1 MSYIEEEKKENS
13 SNSKEINKIE
23 KYQYIYTQLREL
35 KNLIKGGQPV
45 DINKINILEYVLYP
59 ELISIDE
66 LKNKIYAIF
75 KVKNNEEL
83 YLYLLEEINSL
94 FKKDKPIKSSLEE
107 ISLRGQFYKI
117 LENLNCFISYSLI
130 YFINNNENKALEYFN
145 KWILFDN
152 KTTKSILYSYINIFN
167 LKDILFDFFSIKR
180 EILFSIP
187 DNIRILY
194 IISILK
200 LQNIFPY
207 KNIIKERNKNYF
219 EQNLCVYELYNTYNS
234 TLKDLYNLTDYL
246 MSYNLNWVQPTTIE
260 KIINDI
266 EIINKIDDNIR
277 NILIEKLMINY
288 SLKKEKEKNKEKEI
302 LSYYRIISNNIT
314 LLSTNYYINWNEI
327 NEIFKYYIEKKE
339 YDKSISLL
347 NSIKNIDIINNYISD
362 NLIYTLATSIPI
374 GKIGLISFIIKTN
387 KNLINYLLNSNTI
400 KDGLKLIKILQLNNN
415 EYDSLYDEISLN
427 NFFQYKINLCIE
439 DSFDILIDYGLIN
452 EDVYNK
458 LIYKL
463 MKKTY
468 QYNSNNI
475 NNSFENDNSIAL
487 NEDDDEKINE
497 SEQEND
503 ISEKNNF
510 SKLNEFFIKESK
522 ETNIKSLNK
531 KLTKDILTQK
541 DKEKILS
548 LYHFGNMKNY
558 NLTNNNQN
566 LFDKIFNDIS
576 LININYFKY
585 IPEDKYEPHD
595 LSCLSIDIK
604 NQKITFIDNIKSLND
619 NYKYFKKSKYIGID
633 SEWKQP
639 FNANNKENASI
650 LQLSNYSE
658 KNVMI
663 IDLLKMKNDE
673 QFFNFFEQCFKN
685 KIFIGYAF
693 NKSDIEQF
701 NGKLQKMFKKAD
713 IIDLIDIYQLKYL
726 KKAGS
731 LKDMC
736 QEFLG
741 AKLCKYEQ
749 CSNWE
754 NRPLKKRQ
762 LHYAAL
768 DAIVCITLYKK
779 MTDVEFFRKKI

>member
-1 MSYIEEEKKENS
+1 
-13 SNSKEINKIE
+13 
-23 KYQYIYTQLREL
+23 
-35 KNLIKGGQPV
+35 
-45 DINKINILEYVLYP
+45 
-59 ELISIDE
+59 
-66 LKNKIYAIF
+66 
-75 KVKNNEEL
+75 
-83 YLYLLEEINSL
+83 
-94 FKKDKPIKSSLEE
+94 
-107 ISLRGQFYKI
+107 
-117 LENLNCFISYSLI
+117 
-130 YFINNNENKALEYFN
+130 
-145 KWILFDN
+145 
-152 KTTKSILYSYINIFN
+152 
-167 LKDILFDFFSIKR
+167 
-180 EILFSIP
+180 
-187 DNIRILY
+187 
-194 IISILK
+194 
-200 LQNIFPY
+200 
-207 KNIIKERNKNYF
+207 
-219 EQNLCVYELYNTYNS
+219 
-234 TLKDLYNLTDYL
+234 
-246 MSYNLNWVQPTTIE
+246 
-260 KIINDI
+260 
-266 EIINKIDDNIR
+266 
-277 NILIEKLMINY
+277 
-288 SLKKEKEKNKEKEI
+288 
-302 LSYYRIISNNIT
+302 
-314 LLSTNYYINWNEI
+314 
-327 NEIFKYYIEKKE
+327 
-339 YDKSISLL
+339 
-347 NSIKNIDIINNYISD
+347 
-362 NLIYTLATSIPI
+362 
-374 GKIGLISFIIKTN
+374 
-387 KNLINYLLNSNTI
+387 
-400 KDGLKLIKILQLNNN
+400 
-415 EYDSLYDEISLN
+415 
-427 NFFQYKINLCIE
+427 
-439 DSFDILIDYGLIN
+439 
-452 EDVYNK
+452 
-458 LIYKL
+458 
-463 MKKTY
+463 
-468 QYNSNNI
+468 
-475 NNSFENDNSIAL
+475 
-487 NEDDDEKINE
+487 
-497 SEQEND
+497 
-503 ISEKNNF
+503 
-510 SKLNEFFIKESK
+510 
-522 ETNIKSLNK
+522 
-531 KLTKDILTQK
+531 
-541 DKEKILS
+541 
-548 LYHFGNMKNY
+548 MKNY

-585 IPEDKYEPHD
+585 IPEDKYAPHD